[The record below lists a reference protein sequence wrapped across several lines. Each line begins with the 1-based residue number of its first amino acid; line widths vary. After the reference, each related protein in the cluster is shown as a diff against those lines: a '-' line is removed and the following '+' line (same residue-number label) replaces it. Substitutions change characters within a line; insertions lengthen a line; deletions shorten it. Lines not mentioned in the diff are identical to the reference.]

1 MRKFFVSFL
10 ILGVLIITA
19 QLIWAQLPKVV
30 TTDYSEDGYF
40 AQKALLSGGSMEDTI
55 TEAKKELAQQMFR
68 NLNSM
73 FNPRQKQAKHKWMR
87 AEEAYGPA
95 LYNLENMSKRPADA
109 HLVKLFM
116 TTKPQPTDSNRY
128 VYVNVKHQEMM
139 EAYVE
144 RENALKRQINSL
156 VASAAQTEAVDPDQ
170 ALLTYLKATPL
181 YEQLKEA
188 VLIQQMAKP
197 QQNQDSAKILSKL
210 METATGTSGGTL
222 EMSQP
227 DLTQRINQLQNQ
239 GRLMNSMQEITNSI
253 AYQLSIQAKGL
264 KRGKVLVHPFT
275 NGRSPNPIR
284 AENFYL
290 QLFERLRAD
299 KWNPE
304 YVERGMIPETVSFS
318 LQGKIYG
325 GNGAAVRIGATV
337 HNLNTSETVAK
348 SDLNVNPNLEFTFK
362 TENSDALQQHDD
374 AWDSAPA
381 DTAPSEGLQLAAWTD
396 NPTGIY
402 RSGDRMTVSCRVNQP
417 AYVRLLYVL
426 DDAGTGGLK
435 YTLLHDSTH
444 IDSTQVGTDV
454 TIGRFVATPPF
465 GSEELIVLA
474 REEPFPEVTT
484 IDKGDGYRYLKAK
497 SVEEAVAMM
506 TVSTT
511 RGMQAMPINERIGIV
526 TKASAE

>member
-30 TTDYSEDGYF
+30 TTGYSEDGYF
-40 AQKALLSGGSMEDTI
+40 ARKALLAGGTMEDTI
-55 TEAKKELAQQMFR
+55 AAAKQELAQRIFK
-68 NLNSM
+68 NTNSL
-73 FNPRQKQAKHKWMR
+73 FNPREKKAKHKWMP
-87 AEEAYGPA
+87 AEEAYSPA
-95 LYNLENMSKRPADA
+95 LYNLENIGKRPAEA
-109 HLVKLFM
+109 HLVELFKA
-116 TTKPQPTDSNRY
+116 TKPQPTDPNKY
-128 VYVNVKHQEMM
+128 VYVNVKHHELMQ
-139 EAYVE
+139 AYVE
-144 RENALKRQINSL
+144 QENALKRQINTL
-156 VASAAQTEAVDPDQ
+156 VTKAVQTEAVNPDQ
-170 ALLTYLKATPL
+170 ALLTYLKASPL

-197 QQNQDSAKILSKL
+197 QQDQDPAQIFNKL

-227 DLTQRINQLQNQ
+227 DLTQRINQLQHQ
-239 GRLMNSMQEITNSI
+239 GRLINTMQEITTSI

-264 KRGKVLVHPFT
+264 KKGKVVVHPFT
-275 NGRSPNPIR
+275 NGRSPNPIP
-284 AENFYL
+284 AQDFYL

-299 KWNPE
+299 GWTPE
-304 YVERGMIPETVSFS
+304 YAERGMISETVSFS

-337 HNLNTSETVAK
+337 HELNTSKTVAK

-362 TENSDALQQHDD
+362 TENSDQLQQHDN
-374 AWDSAPA
+374 AWDSVPA
-381 DTAPSEGLQLAAWTD
+381 DTAPSQGLTLDAWTD

-402 RSGDRMTVSCRVNQP
+402 QSGDRMTVYCRVNQP
-417 AYVRLLYVL
+417 AHVRLLYVL
-426 DDAGTGGLK
+426 DDAGKGGLK
-435 YTLLHDSTH
+435 YTLLHDSTY

-484 IDKGDGYRYLKAK
+484 IETGDGYRYLKAK
-497 SVEEAVAMM
+497 SADEAVAMM
-506 TVSTT
+506 TLSD
-511 RGMQAMPINERIGIV
+511 RGMQTMPINERLGIV
-526 TKASAE
+526 TKASAK

>member
-1 MRKFFVSFL
+1 MRKFFVYFL

-40 AQKALLSGGSMEDTI
+40 AEKALLAGGSMETTI

-68 NLNSM
+68 NVNSM

-87 AEEAYGPA
+87 AEEAYSPA
-95 LYNLENMSKRPADA
+95 LYNLENMTKRPDGA
-109 HLVKLFM
+109 HLARLFI
-116 TTKPQPTDSNRY
+116 TTKPQPTDPNRY
-128 VYVNVKHQEMM
+128 VYVNVKHQQLMD
-139 EAYVE
+139 AYVE
-144 RENALKRQINSL
+144 RENALKQQINTL
-156 VASAAQTEAVDPDQ
+156 VASAVQTEAVDPDQ

-188 VLIQQMAKP
+188 VLIQQMAQP
-197 QQNQDSAKILSKL
+197 QQNQDPTKILNKL
-210 METATGTSGGTL
+210 METATGNSGGTL

-227 DLTQRINQLQNQ
+227 DLTQRINQLQHQ
-239 GRLMNSMQEITNSI
+239 GRMMNSMQEITTSI
-253 AYQLSIQAKGL
+253 AYQLATQAKGL
-264 KRGKVLVHPFT
+264 KRGEVRVHQFT
-275 NGRSPNPIR
+275 HGRSPNPIS
-284 AENFYL
+284 AKIFYD

-299 KWNPE
+299 GWNPKL
-304 YVERGMIPETVSFS
+304 VTRGFIPEEVSFS
-318 LQGKIYG
+318 VQGKIYG
-325 GNGAAVRIGATV
+325 GNGAAVRIGTTI
-337 HNLNTSETVAK
+337 HQLETSETVAK

-362 TENSDALQQHDD
+362 TENSDELQQHDN

-381 DTAPSEGLQLAAWTD
+381 DTAPSQGLQLAAWTD

-402 RSGDRMTVSCRVNQP
+402 RSGDRMTVYCRVNQP

-426 DDAGTGGLK
+426 DDAGKGDLK

-444 IDSTQVGTDV
+444 IDATQVGTDV

-474 REEPFPEVTT
+474 REQPFPEVTT
-484 IDKGDGYRYLKAK
+484 IESGDGYRYLKAK
-497 SVEEAVAMM
+497 SAEEAVAMM

-526 TKASAE
+526 TKASAQ